1 MIGHGCFFFVGDTK
15 DIDELPAAAIDFS
28 DTEGLKKMMS
38 PPL

>member
-1 MIGHGCFFFVGDTK
+1 MIWAGALLFVGDTK